1 MSLSA
6 WVPRS
11 SSLPDVVPILTI
23 PSQPHPTSSSISGG
37 QLGSYALGN
46 VLICAVSGTYVAS
59 SLLFALAAI
68 EEEKKITVEW
78 EKINKSV

>member
-11 SSLPDVVPILTI
+11 SSLPDVIPILTI
-23 PSQPHPTSSSISGG
+23 PSGG

-46 VLICAVSGTYVAS
+46 VLICAVSGAYVAS